1 MLEIGRLQEIINAKK
16 LLEDEGYQSPRLKPT
31 QNQLDNDNSRL
42 MELVDSL
49 ATHITEMNFGQ
60 ETFELCK
67 DGMIASESDF
77 VFTEE
82 AQDYYNEVYDEYETL
97 INNYLNN

>member
-1 MLEIGRLQEIINAKK
+1 MLEIGRLQKIINAKK

-31 QNQLDNDNSRL
+31 QGQLDTENSLL
-42 MELVDSL
+42 MEFLDSL
-49 ATHITEMNFGQ
+49 ATHITEMNFGLDTYGGSSEVGQ
-60 ETFELCK
+60 ETV
-67 DGMIASESDF
+67 MM
-77 VFTEE
+77 FTEE

>member
-1 MLEIGRLQEIINAKK
+1 MLEIGRLQKIINAKK

-31 QNQLDNDNSRL
+31 QGQLDTENSRL

-49 ATHITEMNFGQ
+49 ATHITEMNFGLDTYGGSSEVGQ
-60 ETFELCK
+60 ETV
-67 DGMIASESDF
+67 MM
-77 VFTEE
+77 FTEE
-82 AQDYYNEVYDEYETL
+82 AQDYYNEMYDEYETL